1 LDRDPVVSQALHGR
15 QVSLLLEKLSSPAT
29 SDWLRDPTT
38 ASSLEIVCPENES
51 MPRVEESIP
60 ANLVDEAEAARAW
73 FARDRGGD
81 FKLTG
86 IVDPD
91 QVRERDS
98 TTHARQLQLI
108 LCGTRDGQD
117 VCLRERFEVK
127 PASDGFDVTLLE
139 DPAPAIGSPAPLLD
153 PPLGVRAD
161 WLTRILTQ
169 HSFVVLVFY
178 RGFW

>member
-1 LDRDPVVSQALHGR
+1 
-15 QVSLLLEKLSSPAT
+15 
-29 SDWLRDPTT
+29 
-38 ASSLEIVCPENES
+38 

-73 FARDRGGD
+73 FARDRGSE

-86 IVDPD
+86 IVDPEE
-91 QVRERDS
+91 VRERDS
-98 TTHARQLQLI
+98 ETDARQLQLI
-108 LCGTRDGQD
+108 LCGSRDGQD

-127 PASDGFDVTLLE
+127 LASEGFDVKLLE
-139 DPAPAIGSPAPLLD
+139 DSSPDIGSPAPLLD
-153 PPLGVRAD
+153 PPVGVRAG
-161 WLTRILTQ
+161 WLKQVLAQ

>member
-1 LDRDPVVSQALHGR
+1 
-15 QVSLLLEKLSSPAT
+15 
-29 SDWLRDPTT
+29 
-38 ASSLEIVCPENES
+38 

-73 FARDRGGD
+73 FARDRGTD

-91 QVRERDS
+91 EVRQRDA

-127 PASDGFDVTLLE
+127 LASDGFDVTLLE
-139 DPAPAIGSPAPLLD
+139 DSAPDLGSPAPLLD
-153 PPLGVRAD
+153 PPVGVRAN
-161 WLTRILTQ
+161 WLTRTLAQ